1 MPVDPAT
8 LEKYDGKQV
17 LLTVIQEDGSAKEF
31 EGKIEAASAAG
42 VAFKE
47 KGKRDVELVEPNK
60 IEEIALAPIK
70 PKSLP
75 QKKLKP
81 VTETT
86 VRQHLLDRHGYDR
99 SVVNG
104 MTDEQASKEHEDI
117 DHDDLGH
124 KHVEPDDDEDENGEE
139 DSSPEEE

>member
-8 LEKYDGKQV
+8 LEEYDGKQV

-31 EGKIEAASAAG
+31 EGKIEAASPAG

-47 KGKRDVELVEPNK
+47 KGKRDVELVEPDK

-81 VTETT
+81 VTENT

-104 MTDEQASKEHEDI
+104 MTDDQAFKEHEDI

-124 KHVEPDDDEDENGEE
+124 KHVEPDDDEDENGDEVTSDEE
-139 DSSPEEE
+139 

>member
-1 MPVDPAT
+1 MTVNPAT
-8 LEKYDGKQV
+8 LEEYDGKQV
-17 LLTVIQEDGSAKEF
+17 ILTLIQGDGSAAEY

-47 KGKRDVELVEPNK
+47 KGKRDVELVEPSQ
-60 IEEIALAPIK
+60 IEEISLAPVK

-81 VTETT
+81 VTESTA
-86 VRQHLLDRHGYDR
+86 RQHLLDRHGWNR
-99 SVVNG
+99 SDVNG
-104 MTDEQASKEHEDI
+104 MTDEQAFADHEDT

-124 KHVEPDDDEDENGEE
+124 RHVEPDDDEDEGE
-139 DSSPEEE
+139 SEE